1 MLYRKLQAEGL
12 SSLQVCVP
20 SLLTL
25 LFILFHFDL
34 VDLWFKI
41 SENLSFQLPVYI
53 LKKLKCTSTRLET
66 CEMKVWKIV
75 NFETRWKELCKG
87 GVEHSKNCE
96 VKKKN

>member
-53 LKKLKCTSTRLET
+53 KTKMYKHKAGNMRNES
-66 CEMKVWKIV
+66 V
-75 NFETRWKELCKG
+75 
-87 GVEHSKNCE
+87 KNC
-96 VKKKN
+96 